1 MIHYPGQPQLCYIC
15 GESSHLR
22 SECPRRK
29 FSFPVTVA
37 GRKPLLSEVVG
48 GMSTNVRNI
57 TDQSTNLIEDPVQQV
72 NVKEQMTNR
81 QVEMQTEN
89 STTGL
94 NNGDSHDT
102 SPVRPEDEHITPSV
116 PMQGTSSM
124 NTTTEYYTELALQTH
139 TEINDKNK
147 GQQKDGEEQM
157 MEDDAEATDSDIEME
172 KNMSE
177 NNISIPQRQLQQKIM
192 EQPRDDSDG
201 KKELPPNRDPRMN
214 SKQRETDRQEQVT
227 QHDTLEPKQKI
238 MKKHTTRA
246 VPYLVS
252 GKFPTKPGGH
262 TDSVSISHTQ
272 P

>member
-1 MIHYPGQPQLCYIC
+1 
-15 GESSHLR
+15 
-22 SECPRRK
+22 
-29 FSFPVTVA
+29 
-37 GRKPLLSEVVG
+37 
-48 GMSTNVRNI
+48 
-57 TDQSTNLIEDPVQQV
+57 
-72 NVKEQMTNR
+72 
-81 QVEMQTEN
+81 
-89 STTGL
+89 
-94 NNGDSHDT
+94 
-102 SPVRPEDEHITPSV
+102 
-116 PMQGTSSM
+116 M